1 MSTEKN
7 DKPIVVLTP
16 EVGKKEGKKEKKKPI
31 CTSLTWNC
39 TGKKLFA
46 GYNDGLIRVWHVK
59 EN

>member
-7 DKPIVVLTP
+7 DKPIVTLTP
-16 EVGKKEGKKEKKKPI
+16 ELGKKEGKKEKKKPT

-46 GYNDGLIRVWHVK
+46 G
-59 EN
+59 